1 LSTRFSLL
9 TAGVSEQLPL
19 PSLIIIDGLDECTDG
34 TRHEIVNTI
43 LRVGRRF
50 TIPLVF
56 LFASRP
62 EQDISLVMSP
72 AKVGADV
79 VRIALDTEYGS
90 YGDIEHYIRDEISEI
105 RNTHPLRSTL
115 PPSWPPNDDIRT
127 LVLKS
132 SGQFIYAATSVKYIG
147 SRRHH
152 PTRRLDVIRG
162 IVSPGPSDLPF
173 AELDSLY
180 KFIIYSTDDV
190 RLTVRLL
197 IIMTE
202 MYVSLPSPIFDSL
215 LSLEPGDSVL
225 RLSDLASLVS
235 IKEVEGSSYF
245 HNLHASLYDFLV
257 DPARSGALY
266 LDPGL
271 LWADI
276 VRRCLN
282 LLGDDN
288 HPGGCHSVLSMSQLG
303 IIQNS

>member
-1 LSTRFSLL
+1 
-9 TAGVSEQLPL
+9 
-19 PSLIIIDGLDECTDG
+19 
-34 TRHEIVNTI
+34 
-43 LRVGRRF
+43 
-50 TIPLVF
+50 
-56 LFASRP
+56 
-62 EQDISLVMSP
+62 MSP

-90 YGDIEHYIRDEISEI
+90 YDDIEHYIRDEISEI

-115 PPSWPPNDDIRT
+115 PSSWPSNDHIRT

-152 PTRRLDVIRG
+152 PTRRLDVIIG

-215 LSLEPGDSVL
+215 LSLEPGDSVIY
-225 RLSDLASLVS
+225 LSDLASLVS
-235 IKEVEGSSYF
+235 IDEVEGFTYF
-245 HNLHASLYDFLV
+245 HNLHPSTTSWLIQLALAHSTWILASCGLILFADAYISWKRIIILV
-257 DPARSGALY
+257 GVILFYQCP
-266 LDPGL
+266 
-271 LWADI
+271 
-276 VRRCLN
+276 N
-282 LLGDDN
+282 L
-288 HPGGCHSVLSMSQLG
+288 LG
-303 IIQNS
+303 IIQNSQSIH